1 MRRLLLAGLHV
12 NRTLDFDVNWVGVKF
27 SSSSQGK
34 YQQTLSYIH
43 SLKQKLIHG
52 LKKSKKVVDDN
63 GRELLTKAG
72 SARILLARAEKN
84 ISEPSHFCVARTRLM
99 SLPEQ
104 TECKESGRL
113 AYN

>member
-12 NRTLDFDVNWVGVKF
+12 NRTLDFDVNRVGVKF

-72 SARILLARAEKN
+72 SARILLARASKTL
-84 ISEPSHFCVARTRLM
+84 V
-99 SLPEQ
+99 SLPTFVSPAQ
-104 TECKESGRL
+104 DSCRCLNKQNARRVFG
-113 AYN
+113 